1 MQKMFLAYLA
11 VLMLLPVC
19 NSSQAQQRPQETRI
33 YDQLDPRPYDPAT
46 EPDIDMYMSNYR
58 ESNNRGLFG
67 SMVER
72 DILTPLVGPDRMHPT
87 RRGAVLTHI
96 KLLSFVTLP
105 TGQRVVNAKIDPA
118 LKEQRMFY
126 CAGGNGTIESAGKTY
141 TIYEGVGIII
151 PPDITF
157 SMHNSGT
164 REMTFYVIAENLP
177 DNFTP
182 RKEIVWADEASAG
195 FSSNTVHW
203 THNYKTLFSRKSG
216 LATINCGPVW
226 FMPMTMGQPHSHG
239 EKTEEIW
246 FSIHG
251 DVKVMMGKELREF
264 QEGTAY
270 KIPPNNQ
277 TPHSNINVTNEVVK
291 VFWFMN

>member
-1 MQKMFLAYLA
+1 MQRMFIASLVTLF
-11 VLMLLPVC
+11 LLPVF
-19 NSSQAQQRPQETRI
+19 NVSEAQQSTQVTRV

-67 SMVER
+67 AMVER
-72 DILTPLVGPDRMHPT
+72 DILTPLVGPDQMHPT
-87 RRGAVLTHI
+87 RRGAVLNNI

-105 TGQRVVNAKIDPA
+105 AGQRVVNAKIDPA
-118 LKEQRMFY
+118 LKEQRLFY
-126 CAGGNGTIESAGKTY
+126 CAAGTGTIESAGKTY
-141 TIYEGVGIII
+141 KIYEGVGVII

-157 SMHNSGT
+157 SMHNAGT
-164 REMTFYVIAENLP
+164 NEMTFYVITEKLP
-177 DNFTP
+177 ADFTP
-182 RKEIVWADEASAG
+182 LKEIAWADEAAAA

-203 THNYKTLFSRKSG
+203 THNYKTLFSRKTG

-226 FMPMTMGQPHSHG
+226 FMPMTMGQPHSHN

-251 DVKVMMGKELREF
+251 DIKVMMGKELREF

-277 TPHSNINVTNEVVK
+277 TPHANINVSNQVVK